1 VNFWNKDTGAIV
13 FDIGTPPKCAYCSRI
28 EEMIRVMY
36 EVEGF
41 EVKMMQ
47 RKVGQIL

>member
-1 VNFWNKDTGAIV
+1 MNFWNKDTGAIV
-13 FDIGTPPKCAYCSRI
+13 LSTGMLPKCAYCSRI

-41 EVKMMQ
+41 EVKIML
-47 RKVGQIL
+47 RKVGRIL